1 MLLFMFCTGTG
12 VIDVYVE
19 QVTGG
24 VIIVKC
30 MFQHTLS
37 VKCYI
42 QLVSDVLGGYYEGVC
57 LEGEGE
63 ASHIFNDLV
72 SGTYTVLVYG
82 LDTQHPYCLPSG
94 YHDYI
99 TVINIDQT
107 QIPSMTPPTVIQP
120 TSNNLLSLLLY
131 QQLYFYI
138 VCSSYYIDS
147 GSSSS
152 SDSICAEGIY
162 ICVYIA
168 R

>member
-1 MLLFMFCTGTG
+1 MMKEQIILLEYSQSVRDMTRYHFMLLFMFCTGTR
-12 VIDVYVE
+12 VIDVDVE

-30 MFQHTLS
+30 MFHHTLL

-99 TVINIDQT
+99 TVINNTDITTMTSDPTIIHQT
-107 QIPSMTPPTVIQP
+107 IESMYI
-120 TSNNLLSLLLY
+120 LSL
-131 QQLYFYI
+131 
-138 VCSSYYIDS
+138 
-147 GSSSS
+147 
-152 SDSICAEGIY
+152 
-162 ICVYIA
+162 
-168 R
+168 